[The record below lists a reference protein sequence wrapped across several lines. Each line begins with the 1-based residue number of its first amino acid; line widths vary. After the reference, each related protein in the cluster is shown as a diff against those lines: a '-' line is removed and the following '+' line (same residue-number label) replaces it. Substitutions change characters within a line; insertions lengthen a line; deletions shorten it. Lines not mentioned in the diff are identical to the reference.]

1 VITRMSAAG
10 PYGKK
15 EKPMAANHLLNI
27 DLAKVFETKAK
38 KGFIT
43 ILAWGDE
50 IEVVGEPAS
59 DHVQIKATKYTLQK
73 DGSVKPEKVPGF
85 IVPPKGIKPADVVIR
100 KKDSEILKIDFVD
113 VQQGDGSVIETP
125 DGKIILIDGGDT
137 RMFARYLANR
147 FRGTSDAK
155 PKEIDCILVTHGD
168 ADHFLGLTEIHK
180 SETDPRLATQA
191 WKRLFIHPNRVYHNG
206 LVKRPGMFNGKRL
219 KDVEQLGAT
228 KTVKDPDTG
237 KNTTIITGLETD
249 LLKFPRSEMNEPFQQ
264 WQDALTTYRKRGAI
278 KFRRLQRGDDAF
290 DFLAEEN
297 ISIQVLGPMPT
308 KIGAVEGLRF
318 LGNPPKGPRVGQEAL
333 QTDSKAFTGQ
343 SASHTINGHS
353 VIFRLNYGSFNFLF
367 TGDLNDEA
375 GQVLA
380 RAHNTGEINLQSEVF
395 KVPHHGSADFSGAF
409 IQAVAPVI
417 SIVSS
422 GDENARKEFI
432 HPRATLMGSLG
443 KYGRVEEPLVFVTEL
458 VAFFET
464 IGSVTPE
471 RHKLKNGQVVLKDG
485 TAVLNTKARKPFFA
499 FNRAAFGIVMVR
511 TDGKRLLVYTNSGQA
526 KLKEAYGY
534 EMDQFGKPRPTQV
547 RQA

>member
-1 VITRMSAAG
+1 
-10 PYGKK
+10 
-15 EKPMAANHLLNI
+15 
-27 DLAKVFETKAK
+27 
-38 KGFIT
+38 
-43 ILAWGDE
+43 
-50 IEVVGEPAS
+50 
-59 DHVQIKATKYTLQK
+59 
-73 DGSVKPEKVPGF
+73 
-85 IVPPKGIKPADVVIR
+85 
-100 KKDSEILKIDFVD
+100 
-113 VQQGDGSVIETP
+113 
-125 DGKIILIDGGDT
+125 
-137 RMFARYLANR
+137 
-147 FRGTSDAK
+147 
-155 PKEIDCILVTHGD
+155 
-168 ADHFLGLTEIHK
+168 
-180 SETDPRLATQA
+180 
-191 WKRLFIHPNRVYHNG
+191 
-206 LVKRPGMFNGKRL
+206 
-219 KDVEQLGAT
+219 
-228 KTVKDPDTG
+228 
-237 KNTTIITGLETD
+237 
-249 LLKFPRSEMNEPFQQ
+249 
-264 WQDALTTYRKRGAI
+264 
-278 KFRRLQRGDDAF
+278 
-290 DFLAEEN
+290 
-297 ISIQVLGPMPT
+297 
-308 KIGAVEGLRF
+308 
-318 LGNPPKGPRVGQEAL
+318 L